1 VKGKEVKEVDIAA
14 KVRRE
19 PTGLEKLAAI
29 IPGYQGYKEK
39 EQRREADKLL
49 RMHLARGFEEQRRRI
64 NEIQLQ
70 LTDKGRLA
78 SVVTLERAMLR
89 LQLLIDRLKTASY
102 GYAGWFDAIKVE
114 EKELDALYAF
124 DSALTENLGQ
134 VTRII
139 DLLAEAVA
147 KDENP
152 SSLASDLLATLE
164 EINTAFSRRQDVILQ
179 A

>member
-1 VKGKEVKEVDIAA
+1 
-14 KVRRE
+14 
-19 PTGLEKLAAI
+19 
-29 IPGYQGYKEK
+29 
-39 EQRREADKLL
+39 
-49 RMHLARGFEEQRRRI
+49 
-64 NEIQLQ
+64 
-70 LTDKGRLA
+70 
-78 SVVTLERAMLR
+78 MLR

-114 EKELDALYAF
+114 EKELDALFAF

-164 EINTAFSRRQDVILQ
+164 ELNTAFSRRQDVILQ
-179 A
+179 V